1 MDPEEVKRLIEAGL
15 PGCQVTVTGDG
26 SHFDAV
32 VIGEVFAGQSPV
44 KKQQLVYATVNE
56 HITSGKLHALSIKTY
71 TPDEWK
77 KASKLQIST

>member
-1 MDPEEVKRLIEAGL
+1 MDPEEVKSLIEAGL
-15 PGCQVTVTGDG
+15 PDCQVTVTGDG

-32 VIGEVFAGQSPV
+32 VIGEVFAGQTPV

-56 HITSGKLHALSIKTY
+56 AITSGKLHALSIKTY

-77 KASKLQIST
+77 KASKLKIST